1 MQDLEQK
8 ADVVFQRNMQ
18 LENQLQALMLENE
31 NLKALLDRCNCSRTV
46 KEIIEIRTSTST
58 TEK

>member
-31 NLKALLDRCNCSRTV
+31 NLKALLDRCNCNRTV
-46 KEIIEIRTSTST
+46 KEIIEIRTST